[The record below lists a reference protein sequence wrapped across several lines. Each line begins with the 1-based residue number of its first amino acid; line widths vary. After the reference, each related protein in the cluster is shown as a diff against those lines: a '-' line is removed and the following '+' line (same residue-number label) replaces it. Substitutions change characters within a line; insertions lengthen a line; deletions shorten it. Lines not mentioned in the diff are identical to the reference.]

1 MTQYPHPLSPTGH
14 PPRHPRDLTQ
24 RSHSWANG
32 VTHTDSS
39 MGRKWNGETG
49 LALVWAPA
57 SFGTITGTGSSR
69 GEHSSP
75 MGIGGMTICY
85 SPFSIGR
92 RLYFL
97 NVHTRYIH
105 VHPHIRHS
113 IGHHTLHASACF
125 CTYATMTTATPAAT
139 AAGVFQLFSGRPL
152 DCLGCIIPSFPR
164 LSPFCLVHR
173 CIELHIL
180 RSNRFIVE

>member
-1 MTQYPHPLSPTGH
+1 
-14 PPRHPRDLTQ
+14 
-24 RSHSWANG
+24 
-32 VTHTDSS
+32 

-69 GEHSSP
+69 GENSSA
-75 MGIGGMTICY
+75 MGIGEMTICY
-85 SPFSIGR
+85 SPSSIGR

-113 IGHHTLHASACF
+113 IGNHTLHASACF

-152 DCLGCIIPSFPR
+152 D
-164 LSPFCLVHR
+164 
-173 CIELHIL
+173 
-180 RSNRFIVE
+180 